1 MFCPYCG
8 AEVKDGAR
16 FCVTCGNPVQSQ
28 PAQTMYAG
36 NEGLI
41 RPELPMKWYKFVI
54 NFSLWAGA
62 LLNIGNGIM
71 ALMGMQYE
79 SEYEG
84 AAELVYAMFEE
95 LKTIDVLYGAACIA
109 LAVYMIVVRFR
120 LSGYY
125 KNGPAMFISTYA
137 IALVVIVLYYVAV
150 LTVVPEIV
158 EEDNVVTSIVSNV
171 IANVLMIV
179 LNSIYFKKRKHLFTK

>member
-71 ALMGMQYE
+71 ALMGM
-79 SEYEG
+79 
-84 AAELVYAMFEE
+84 
-95 LKTIDVLYGAACIA
+95 
-109 LAVYMIVVRFR
+109 
-120 LSGYY
+120 
-125 KNGPAMFISTYA
+125 
-137 IALVVIVLYYVAV
+137 
-150 LTVVPEIV
+150 
-158 EEDNVVTSIVSNV
+158 
-171 IANVLMIV
+171 
-179 LNSIYFKKRKHLFTK
+179 